1 MLDASDKK
9 LWIEAVESLE
19 SVAECEQVGK
29 LLKDRL
35 QVLRPTKAV
44 KKRTAPETKKATS
57 EVTKAE
63 AAKAEPL

>member
-1 MLDASDKK
+1 MLSDRK
-9 LWIEAVESLE
+9 LWIEAIENLE
-19 SVAECEQVGK
+19 SVVECEQVGK

-35 QVLRPTKAV
+35 NVLRPPKAV
-44 KKRTAPETKKATS
+44 KKRAAPEPKKATS